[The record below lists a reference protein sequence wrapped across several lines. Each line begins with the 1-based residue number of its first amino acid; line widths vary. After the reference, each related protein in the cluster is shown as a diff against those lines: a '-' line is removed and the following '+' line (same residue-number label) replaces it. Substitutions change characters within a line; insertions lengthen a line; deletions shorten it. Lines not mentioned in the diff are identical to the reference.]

1 MVDCGVVLSQ
11 TACLHKSELCS
22 QIVLMLKSL
31 GKSIIKV
38 SYYWLVH
45 SYVLLVSL
53 VEGTM
58 VVRLDGCVD
67 SFSMVVLVI

>member
-11 TACLHKSELCS
+11 TVLS
-22 QIVLMLKSL
+22 QTALSL
-31 GKSIIKV
+31 QLDRSDVGVSRETNNKGKLL
-38 SYYWLVH
+38 LVH

>member
-11 TACLHKSELCS
+11 TAL
-22 QIVLMLKSL
+22 SL
-31 GKSIIKV
+31 QLDRSDVGVSRETNNEGKLL
-38 SYYWLVH
+38 LVH